1 MMSFPLFRQ
10 IITLAVAFTAFAG
23 LSQTNPQLVPESS
36 GVTFS
41 SRTELVTVPVVV
53 TGKKG
58 VHLTGLKQ
66 SDFEIEENGQRR
78 EIATFQEITTPDSP
92 MKAAPSA
99 FPLSNFASN
108 GAEPRLV
115 TIIVVDLLNTPF
127 MNQENAREQLLKF
140 LNAHLNQS
148 GPTALTVLT
157 SRGLRLVHSFTTDP
171 AILIEAM
178 KRLDSRT
185 AWRDQAQPGQL
196 SDLSTTNAFD
206 ESLGMN
212 PTPAQLE
219 RGEIAAMQQAIAEK
233 ADADYAYFR
242 QRDATL
248 ITLSALEQLAQ
259 SSDGISG
266 RKSLIWVT
274 GGLPFTL
281 SDPNSLSGIDSSLMS
296 NYENTWQALNNANIA
311 VYPIDAHG
319 LVPPGIDMQSTR
331 LNGSGSQPS
340 FGRRREPNFQV
351 PNEQNLTD
359 SMKNFAQA
367 TGGEACYNR
376 NDLNECAALA
386 AQDSSQYY
394 MLAYYLPKEDRKPGW
409 RKLKVKVAAA
419 HHEIRA
425 RNAFYVGEVKADD
438 AHSIEQQFE
447 EAFSSPLDY
456 TAVPLGLK
464 FSDAKPAE
472 NGTRK
477 VGFEVFLQP
486 NGFTTDDNWIRLNA
500 HVVATD
506 AKNKSILV
514 FSRMFKAHLKP
525 DAVADLMKNGF
536 SYNGDIV
543 LSPGRYQLKLL
554 VRDDLDGKFGSIQ
567 APLSV
572 N

>member
-1 MMSFPLFRQ
+1 MK
-10 IITLAVAFTAFAG
+10 TA
-23 LSQTNPQLVPESS
+23 
-36 GVTFS
+36 
-41 SRTELVTVPVVV
+41 R
-53 TGKKG
+53 
-58 VHLTGLKQ
+58 
-66 SDFEIEENGQRR
+66 
-78 EIATFQEITTPDSP
+78 
-92 MKAAPSA
+92 SA

-108 GAEPRLV
+108 GEEPRLV

-178 KRLDSRT
+178 KRIESRT

-259 SSDGISG
+259 SSDGIPG

-296 NYENTWQALNNANIA
+296 NYESTWQALNNANIA

-319 LVPPGIDMQSTR
+319 LVPPTIDMQSTR
-331 LNGSGSQPS
+331 LNSSGSQPS
-340 FGRRREPNFQV
+340 FGRRTGPNFQV
-351 PNEQNLTD
+351 PNAQNLLD

-394 MLAYYLPKEDRKPGW
+394 VLAYYLPKDDRKPGW

-425 RNAFYVGEVKADD
+425 RNAFYVSEVKADD

-464 FSDAKPAE
+464 FADAAPAE

-477 VGFEVFLQP
+477 VGFSVFLQP
-486 NGFTTDDNWIRLNA
+486 NGFTTEGNWIRLNV
-500 HVVATD
+500 HFVATD
-506 AKNKSILV
+506 AKNKSTLV
-514 FSRMFKAHLKP
+514 FSKMFKAHLKP

-536 SYNGDIV
+536 SYNGDIM
-543 LSPGRYQLKLL
+543 LAPGRYQLKLL